1 MYLFEF
7 YVCLKCDN
15 NDGLGC
21 SLKSFEMPLG
31 DNSIFQ
37 PCIGERTRRGAA
49 SVRDVELDSQF
60 AKKKSS
66 GKKSSGKKSS
76 GKKSSGSSLVKKK
89 SSGDLIGSSSG
100 KSARQLALH
109 NKLSTLDFKQE
120 QTPAAPAAAG
130 ELCPSGV
137 LNYTGG
143 WHKNLYISTV
153 E

>member
-60 AKKKSS
+60 AK
-66 GKKSSGKKSS
+66 KKSS

>member
-15 NDGLGC
+15 NNGLGC
-21 SLKSFEMPLG
+21 SLKSFDMPLG
-31 DNSIFQ
+31 DDSIFQ

-49 SVRDVELDSQF
+49 SVRDVELDSPF
-60 AKKKSS
+60 AK
-66 GKKSSGKKSS
+66 KKSSGKKSS

-120 QTPAAPAAAG
+120 QNPAAPAAAG
-130 ELCPSGV
+130 ELCPSGY
-137 LNYTGG
+137 NYTGG
-143 WHKNLYISTV
+143 WHKNLYISIV